1 MNTNSNIAN
10 LSVEMY
16 LLIQLQKKTLTA
28 KFFTAPR
35 KSSSEPRKHKNH
47 SRRKKKKDFFLEKK
61 YEKKKIVSDLFYWE
75 CQLPIST
82 SLKFSRNV
90 IMRDQFCTFFGPR
103 YIGQSSDGDIARV
116 NLQKLAAKAS

>member
-35 KSSSEPRKHKNH
+35 KSSSEPRKHENH
-47 SRRKKKKDFFLEKK
+47 SRQKKKKIFFQKKK
-61 YEKKKIVSDLFYWE
+61 YEKKKMFLIFFTENANY
-75 CQLPIST
+75 
-82 SLKFSRNV
+82 
-90 IMRDQFCTFFGPR
+90 QFQPP
-103 YIGQSSDGDIARV
+103 
-116 NLQKLAAKAS
+116 

>member
-35 KSSSEPRKHKNH
+35 KSSSEPRKHENH
-47 SRRKKKKDFFLEKK
+47 SRRKKKVFFLEKK
-61 YEKKKIVSDLFYWE
+61 YEKKKLFLIFFTENANY
-75 CQLPIST
+75 
-82 SLKFSRNV
+82 
-90 IMRDQFCTFFGPR
+90 QFQPP
-103 YIGQSSDGDIARV
+103 
-116 NLQKLAAKAS
+116 